1 VDIAMV
7 PFWWLLDSGGVAF
20 IRNKWNPPH
29 LVALHFATNAM
40 ESAKKVQVAW
50 PDVWVCTKQL
60 EIRKF

>member
-20 IRNKWNPPH
+20 IRNKHPH
-29 LVALHFATNAM
+29 LVALHFATSNVDA
-40 ESAKKVQVAW
+40 AKKVQVAW